1 MKLDIKDHPS
11 DSLIS
16 TFFTPY
22 KSASE
27 QISSVCHALIKTFS
41 SSPPL
46 FLPPLLHDQA
56 IHKRNVET
64 LCSNIYPSAFFPP
77 FPLKHNTLLL
87 SNQLAISLFDIF
99 HRSKGKQI
107 KAETDHTDKCSSIAE
122 LYGTKGHRRTLEFF
136 FFLSQRSNKFRLTK
150 TNISHSSI

>member
-64 LCSNIYPSAFFPP
+64 LYSNIYPSAFFPP

-99 HRSKGKQI
+99 HRSKGKQKLRLITLISVQALQSFMGQKDIEGLGNFIYLFFSFSKI
-107 KAETDHTDKCSSIAE
+107 K
-122 LYGTKGHRRTLEFF
+122 
-136 FFLSQRSNKFRLTK
+136 
-150 TNISHSSI
+150 

>member
-99 HRSKGKQI
+99 HRSKGKQKLRLITLISVQALQSFMGQKDIEGLGNFIYLFFSFSKI
-107 KAETDHTDKCSSIAE
+107 K
-122 LYGTKGHRRTLEFF
+122 
-136 FFLSQRSNKFRLTK
+136 
-150 TNISHSSI
+150 

>member
-64 LCSNIYPSAFFPP
+64 LCSNIYPSAFFLP

-99 HRSKGKQI
+99 HRSKGKQKLRLITLISVQALQSFMGQKDIEGLGNFIYLFFSFSKI
-107 KAETDHTDKCSSIAE
+107 K
-122 LYGTKGHRRTLEFF
+122 
-136 FFLSQRSNKFRLTK
+136 
-150 TNISHSSI
+150 

>member
-64 LCSNIYPSAFFPP
+64 LCSNIYLSAFFPP

-99 HRSKGKQI
+99 HRSKGKQKLRLITLISVQALQSFMGQKDIEGLGNFIYLFFSFSKI
-107 KAETDHTDKCSSIAE
+107 K
-122 LYGTKGHRRTLEFF
+122 
-136 FFLSQRSNKFRLTK
+136 
-150 TNISHSSI
+150 